1 MMSCESTIDTTP
13 VPLSERIASL
23 QASQTKAGMA
33 PVEVHPTSRRMS
45 EEKRLARRTGS
56 TSDDVSRL
64 IKGTDYDIQFLCIS
78 PSSQSEVTSTSDLQ
92 VNKDSTTT
100 YVLESGPS
108 DPYMSDSQDSSTAA
122 AIGGDPHQ
130 PEQSRVS
137 VTVSVNANSNNDND
151 GGKFVTT
158 TSLYVAA
165 APADVQTSSLC
176 AGEGEGLSSELEGG
190 EGERETVA
198 QEKQN
203 GTSRVEIVLHNTAN
217 SDSVTNDSCSTAN
230 PMPNVQPSDML

>member
-1 MMSCESTIDTTP
+1 MSCESTVDTTP

-33 PVEVHPTSRRMS
+33 PVEVHPTSRRIS

-56 TSDDVSRL
+56 ISDDVSRI
-64 IKGTDYDIQFLCIS
+64 IKDTDYNNQFS
-78 PSSQSEVTSTSDLQ
+78 PSSQGEVTSTSDLQ
-92 VNKDSTTT
+92 VNKDSMTT

-108 DPYMSDSQDSSTAA
+108 DPYMSDSLDSSTAA

-130 PEQSRVS
+130 PEQPRVS
-137 VTVSVNANSNNDND
+137 VTITVNANSNNDNES
-151 GGKFVTT
+151 GKFVTT

-165 APADVQTSSLC
+165 APSDVQTSSPC

-203 GTSRVEIVLHNTAN
+203 GTSRVEVVLHNTAD